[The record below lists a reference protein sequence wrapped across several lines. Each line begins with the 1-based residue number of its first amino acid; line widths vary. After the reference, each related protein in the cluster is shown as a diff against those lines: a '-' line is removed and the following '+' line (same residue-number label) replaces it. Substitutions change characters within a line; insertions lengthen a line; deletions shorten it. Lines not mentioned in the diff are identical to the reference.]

1 MKVHEAMVADPKT
14 CSIDATL
21 ETAAGVMWNGDC
33 GCLPVTDHKGR
44 VIGII
49 TDRDIAMGA
58 YLNHRELWS
67 LDVKDVIRN
76 HPLYVC
82 RPDDDVHDALSAME
96 RHGVRRLPVV
106 DGSGAPVGLLSM
118 GDLVFH
124 AQKSP
129 APKKNGKLTFGD
141 LVSAL
146 KSIFKHHAGAAA

>member
-21 ETAAGVMWNGDC
+21 EKAAGVMWNGDC
-33 GCLPVTDHKGR
+33 GCLPITDHKGR
-44 VIGII
+44 AIGVI
-49 TDRDIAMGA
+49 TDRDIAMAA
-58 YLNHRELWS
+58 YLNHKELWNFG
-67 LDVKDVIRN
+67 VKDVIRN

-96 RHGVRRLPVV
+96 SHGVRRLPVV
-106 DGSGAPVGLLSM
+106 DASGELVGLLSM

-124 AQKSP
+124 AQKGP
-129 APKKNGKLTFGD
+129 VAKKNGKLPFGD

-146 KSIFKHHAGAAA
+146 KSIFKHHVGAMA